1 MSSDIPWARA
11 VLRDTIKS
19 LRAHQGPDVTEKQMA
34 RAIENAILT
43 IEVALSNMTRE
54 TVKPRRAKV
63 ESDVL
68 TPELAVDIRRHLKE
82 NPGAS
87 VKQVAALFHV
97 NQGRV
102 TEALQGKV

>member
-1 MSSDIPWARA
+1 MSSDIPWARK
-11 VLRDTIKS
+11 VLRQQIEG
-19 LRAHQGPDVTEKQMA
+19 LRRALGPDVTGPERE
-34 RAIENAILT
+34 RAVKDAIMLVENAL
-43 IEVALSNMTRE
+43 AHMTRE

-68 TPELAVDIRRHLKE
+68 TPELADDIRRYLEE

-87 VKQVAALFHV
+87 VKHVAALFHV

>member
-1 MSSDIPWARA
+1 MSSDIPWARK
-11 VLRDTIKS
+11 VLRLQLEGLSKA
-19 LRAHQGPDVTEKQMA
+19 LGPDVTGPERE
-34 RAIENAILT
+34 RAIKEAILMAENAL
-43 IEVALSNMTRE
+43 AHMTRE

-68 TPELAVDIRRHLKE
+68 TPELAYYIRSYLEE

-87 VKQVAALFHV
+87 VKHVAALFHV

>member
-1 MSSDIPWARA
+1 MSSDIPWARK
-11 VLRDTIKS
+11 VLRQQIEG
-19 LRAHQGPDVTEKQMA
+19 LRRALGPDVTGPERE
-34 RAIENAILT
+34 RAVKDAIILVENAL
-43 IEVALSNMTRE
+43 ANMTRE
-54 TVKPRRAKV
+54 SFKPRRAKV

-68 TPELAVDIRRHLKE
+68 TPELADDIRSYLEE

-87 VKQVAALFHV
+87 VKQVATLFHV